1 MWPLTVPGLGIREA
15 AGHNSRVTDTS
26 PITADITDTPA
37 ARPSGIHHV
46 RLTVTDIGRSRDF
59 YTQVFGSAPALDFSG
74 TGDAGISEDP
84 HRLYGGCVFIFGQHI
99 VGLRPVAPTGDRFES
114 TRVGLDHIGLS
125 VGSVADLQAAAER
138 LAALGITHGEVT
150 ELGAFGLAI
159 LSLQDPD
166 DINLELVAPL
176 SQ

>member
-1 MWPLTVPGLGIREA
+1 
-15 AGHNSRVTDTS
+15 VTDTS
-26 PITADITDTPA
+26 DITADTSNAAA

-59 YTQVFGSAPALDFSG
+59 YARVFGSAPAVDFSG
-74 TGDAGISEDP
+74 QSDAGIREDP
-84 HRLYGGCVFIFGQHI
+84 HRLYGGCVFIFGQQI
-99 VGLRPVAPTGDRFES
+99 VGLRPVAPAGDRFES

-125 VGSVADLQAAAER
+125 VDSVADLRAAAER
-138 LAALGITHGEVT
+138 LAAQGITHGEVT
-150 ELGAFGLAI
+150 ELTAFGLAI

-166 DINLELVAPL
+166 DINLELVAPI